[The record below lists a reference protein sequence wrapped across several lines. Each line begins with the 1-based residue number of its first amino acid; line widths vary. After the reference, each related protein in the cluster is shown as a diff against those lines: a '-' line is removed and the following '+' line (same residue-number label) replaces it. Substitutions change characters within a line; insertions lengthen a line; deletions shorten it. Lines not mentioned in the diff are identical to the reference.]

1 MSFHY
6 FVQLNLLKVEKVSN
20 DLNISFAFNLDLM
33 CLLLNDDTGVLVM
46 LLENSVRVVTLGSDL
61 RLIDSDPPSFP
72 DRLLQLYL

>member
-6 FVQLNLLKVEKVSN
+6 LVQLNLLKGEKVSN
-20 DLNISFAFNLDLM
+20 DMNISFAFNSI
-33 CLLLNDDTGVLVM
+33 CYLLLNDDTGVLVM
-46 LLENSVRVVTLGSDL
+46 WLENSVSVVTLGSDL